1 MSNINITDDYKLF
14 TYKMV
19 NDINSN
25 KEMYLLPRKIVCE
38 DIETFT
44 ILKDYFNASRIKI
57 STNVTNLKI
66 TVNV

>member
-44 ILKDYFNASRIKI
+44 ILKDYFNAARIKI
-57 STNVTNLKI
+57 STNATNLKI

>member
-44 ILKDYFNASRIKI
+44 ILKDYFNASRINI